1 MATRVRRQGPE
12 WLGRPTATNPAILRC
27 DRPVHPADPVSVHVT
42 DPEGPTTT
50 ADQRAEL
57 ARLLSG
63 GRLNSYTDAVA
74 AAADDTFDALD
85 LYVYNMALAGALLGP
100 LHVLEIITRNAIH
113 ELLVARTGRRD
124 WWADASVSSL
134 LRPWGRDQLAVAG
147 DKVRRTRG
155 RSRSPVSPDD
165 VVAATEFG
173 FWTDLLRP
181 SYETTLW
188 QDPVRHAFPHSRRS
202 RQQLYQALQSHRRLR
217 NRVTHH
223 EPLHLRDASREYEGI
238 IQFIGYVS
246 RPVARW
252 VADRSRLGEVVAGR
266 PGSTRTPVC
275 RF

>member
-1 MATRVRRQGPE
+1 
-12 WLGRPTATNPAILRC
+12 
-27 DRPVHPADPVSVHVT
+27 VHVLHSAGLT
-42 DPEGPTTT
+42 IS

-63 GRLNSYTDAVA
+63 GRLNGYTEAVA

-85 LYVYNMALAGALLGP
+85 LDVDNMALAGALLGP
-100 LHVLEIITRNAIH
+100 LHVLEVVTRNAIH
-113 ELLVARTGRRD
+113 ELLVVRAGRRD
-124 WWADASVSSL
+124 WWCDASIGAL
-134 LRPWGRDQLAVAG
+134 LRPWGRDQLTTAA
-147 DKVRRTRG
+147 DKVRRTRT
-155 RSRSPVSPDD
+155 RSASPVSPDD

-223 EPLHLRDASREYEGI
+223 EPLHLRDASTEYEGI
-238 IQFIGYVS
+238 IRFIGYVS
-246 RPVARW
+246 RPVATW
-252 VADRSRLGEVVAGR
+252 VADRSRLRAVLDGR
-266 PGSTRTPVC
+266 PGRTRTPVNC
-275 RF
+275 F